1 MKLAEAL
8 INRADMTKR
17 VTQLRERLVRYARV
31 QEGDAPAEA
40 PEALLS
46 EFRRV
51 NAEFTRLVQRINR
64 TNAQTAFTEGVTLTD
79 ALAQRDALKL
89 EHATLIAIVTQAA
102 ALGAQDWRY
111 GRSEIKYTATVDVA
125 ALQAEADNVAQRLR
139 ELDIAIQA
147 MNWQID
153 VVE

>member
-1 MKLAEAL
+1 MKIAEAL
-8 INRADMTKR
+8 INRADMNKR
-17 VTQLRERLVRYARV
+17 IAQLRERLVRYARV
-31 QEGDAPAEA
+31 QEGDAPAEDPQA
-40 PEALLS
+40 MLA

-51 NAEFTRLVQRINR
+51 NAEMTAFVQHINR
-64 TNAQTAFTEGVTLTD
+64 TNAATAYTPGVTLTD
-79 ALAQRDALKL
+79 ALAERDALKV

-102 ALGAQDWRY
+102 SLATNDWRY
-111 GRSEIKYTATVDVA
+111 GRSEIKYTATVDVP
-125 ALQAEADNVAQRLR
+125 ALQAQADDVARHLR